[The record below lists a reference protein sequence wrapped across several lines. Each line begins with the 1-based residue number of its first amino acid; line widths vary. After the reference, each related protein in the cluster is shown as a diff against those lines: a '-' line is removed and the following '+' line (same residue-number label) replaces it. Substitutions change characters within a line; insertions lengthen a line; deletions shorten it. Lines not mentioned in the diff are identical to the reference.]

1 MFEQG
6 VVSEGAT
13 LTVVGMGAALGLLLL
28 MMLVIG
34 AVGRVVGFAERRAG
48 RGGALATT
56 EQPASDRDKALAAV
70 VAVSALQG
78 RRADSRGT
86 PPNDPHV

>member
-13 LTVVGMGAALGLLLL
+13 LTLVGMGTAFGLLLL
-28 MMLVIG
+28 MMLVIT

-48 RGGALATT
+48 RGGTLAATK
-56 EQPASDRDKALAAV
+56 QPASDRDKALAAV
-70 VAVSALQG
+70 VAVSAVQG
-78 RRADSRGT
+78 RRADARGT
-86 PPNDPHV
+86 STDDPHV